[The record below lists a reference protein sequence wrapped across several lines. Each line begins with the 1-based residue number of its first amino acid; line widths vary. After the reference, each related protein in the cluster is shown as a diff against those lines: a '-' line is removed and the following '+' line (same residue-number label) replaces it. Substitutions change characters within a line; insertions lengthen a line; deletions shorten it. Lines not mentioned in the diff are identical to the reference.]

1 MSKNKHIYMIKK
13 CGIIFFNTE
22 ENKYLLV
29 QGKKS
34 GKWGF
39 PKGHQESKETEKETA
54 IRELHEETGIIIS
67 ADELNEKIRFKNNVY
82 FKVFSDCKPNIK
94 IVDTNEI
101 LKVAWFTLYE
111 IINIPKEIQNFGLK
125 SWINNFYNIENNKIT
140 KFVRYEKNSNVLV
153 NHAINF

>member
-1 MSKNKHIYMIKK
+1 MIKK

-29 QGKKS
+29 LGKKS

-54 IRELHEETGIIIS
+54 IRELYEETGISIQEE
-67 ADELNEKIRFKNNVY
+67 DLCEKIRFKNNIY
-82 FKVFSDCKPNIK
+82 FKVFSSFKPKIK

-101 LKVAWFTLYE
+101 IKVGWFTLYE
-111 IINIPKEIQNFGLK
+111 MMNIPKEIQNFGLK
-125 SWINNFYNIENNKIT
+125 SWLNNFLNIDGSKMT
-140 KFVRYEKNSNVLV
+140 KFIQHEKLSNVLV
-153 NHAINF
+153 NHEINS